1 MKPQSPSALLP
12 IAWPLFGE
20 LLFGISVSLVGLT
33 LAAHASSAASGAFA
47 LANNVQSAFFLL
59 LRVVSIGVSVA
70 ITQALGAGNRPLA
83 DATARAALGAST
95 WAGLATAVVV
105 AFCARPMLL
114 AMSAPADVLPLATPY
129 LQLLAL
135 AIGLDALNACMAA
148 VMRAHLRPRDVLVT
162 ILSMHGLHLALC
174 APLMHGFGPLP
185 ALGLQGYAL
194 ALIASRL
201 FGIALQLHLWRSRLA
216 LVPAAHDWWQ
226 VRPARLASA
235 LHVGLPGAGE
245 GLAYRLCMMATLAV
259 VGRMGTQALATHAYT
274 MQLMLFTVLPGLAI
288 GLATEILVG
297 RAVGA
302 ADLRRADGLTHRS
315 LAWGLGFAVG
325 IALLNALAAPW
336 TLRLFTSDES
346 IIRTAQQL
354 FWITV
359 VLEPGRSFNLVVINA
374 LRATGDARFPI
385 AAGILSMVIVM
396 AGGAWLLGARLGWGL
411 AGVWIAYS
419 ADEWL
424 RGLMM
429 AARWRRRRW
438 LPFAHAA
445 RRRARALVPDAAG

>member
-162 ILSMHGLHLALC
+162 ILSM
-174 APLMHGFGPLP
+174 
-185 ALGLQGYAL
+185 LGLQGYAL